1 MPWLPTISSS
11 FEITAPQGS
20 GASEWASSIS
30 PTCTCRP
37 RRRSVRTPAAAVS
50 DDPNASILTWTPPP
64 VSSRRASASAVAA
77 TWSAPRSAA
86 RSRAAGEGS
95 IAITRAPSA
104 FPMRIADAPT
114 PPHPYTASQSPAD
127 KWLCR
132 VRAWKEVAN
141 RQPSEAAVTASTA
154 SGSRTR
160 LKSAARTWTNSAYD
174 PGWVNPGCVW
184 SGHTWASPSRHQVQR
199 PHPLTNGTVTRSP
212 TAKPTTS
219 GPTAATVPANSW
231 PGIIGSGTGS
241 WPRQAGQSER
251 QMPVAS
257 TRTTAPSAGQAG
269 SGTSTSSSGPPTVEY
284 LTARMTTFLSPA
296 PGTGRSD
303 EELGGGELPVQGR
316 GLEKLRVRSRRHHA
330 ALLEDNDLVGVGH
343 GGQAVGDDQGGT
355 TRRGGAERVA
365 KQLFVATVEVRGRL
379 VEQQHRRVREQG
391 AGDREPL
398 SLAPGQQHA
407 VLADRCI

>member
-1 MPWLPTISSS
+1 MPWLATISGA

-64 VSSRRASASAVAA
+64 VSSRRASASAVAV

-86 RSRAAGEGS
+86 RSRAAGDGS
-95 IAITRAPSA
+95 TATTCAPSA

-132 VRAWKEVAN
+132 VRAWNAVAN

-160 LKSAARTWTNSAYD
+160 LKSAARTWTSSAYD

-184 SGHTWASPSRHQVQR
+184 SGQTWASPSRHQVQR

-212 TAKPTTS
+212 TANPTTS
-219 GPTAATVPANSW
+219 GPTASTVPANSW

-241 WPRQAGQSER
+241 WPRHACQSEW

-269 SGTSTSSSGPPTVEY
+269 SGTSTSSSGPPTEEY
-284 LTARMTTFLSPA
+284 LTARMSEARLSPRPVHRA
-296 PGTGRSD
+296 LADVDRYEDVTAAGHADRD
-303 EELGGGELPVQGR
+303 EARDP
-316 GLEKLRVRSRRHHA
+316 
-330 ALLEDNDLVGVGH
+330 
-343 GGQAVGDDQGGT
+343 
-355 TRRGGAERVA
+355 
-365 KQLFVATVEVRGRL
+365 
-379 VEQQHRRVREQG
+379 RRVR
-391 AGDREPL
+391 
-398 SLAPGQQHA
+398 
-407 VLADRCI
+407 